1 MPSNLESSLSPWSAR
16 ARWTLRG
23 VGVAL
28 GLIWGLLGL
37 AIQTFVFRG
46 SNNLALPEALAFFGV
61 VIGMMLGVG
70 HASQF
75 WLARSLNRSGGL
87 WYGLEVLV
95 WAFVCVVLG
104 VLWGSPLVLLGLL
117 FSSVQV
123 PIGAT
128 LIVPVFGA
136 ILSLYSVV
144 PAAILMAPLTVF
156 VWRKTLG
163 HLESQRVSRIN

>member
-1 MPSNLESSLSPWSAR
+1 MNHSPNLESSFNPWSVR

-28 GLIWGLLGL
+28 GLIWGLLGI
-37 AIQTFVFRG
+37 AIQTFVLRG
-46 SNNLALPEALAFFGV
+46 LSELSLPDNLAFSGV

-75 WLARSLNRSGGL
+75 WLARSSKRTRGL
-87 WYGLEVLV
+87 WSVLEVLV

-104 VLWGSPLVLLGLL
+104 VLWGSPVAMAGLL
-117 FSSVQV
+117 NMGV
-123 PIGAT
+123 PPGVM
-128 LIVPVFGA
+128 LFVPVYGA
-136 ILSLYSVV
+136 FLSLYSVV

-156 VWRKTLG
+156 VWRKTLER
-163 HLESQRVSRIN
+163 LEVQRVSTR